1 MFTCMRTILIVPALL
16 FAVCAGAA
24 EPEALRGATAL
35 LADLAKPAAAATT
48 AEASAGRPTRS
59 ELLAFAARADRDAA
73 GWLALAGRW
82 HLASGPD
89 SGEANLL
96 FAALPAPATWPA
108 LISGLQTLA
117 AAPATND
124 RSKRRAAAWGL
135 LAATLAG
142 DHAAQRAALNSAC
155 ETLDD
160 DPWTLRGADDAL
172 IDAEDDPQAVVQ
184 AVQKRLVAAVGEKEA
199 QVTLPDLVALVGEE
213 RAAPVV
219 RSALA
224 LTFGDFTVHGKRTSA
239 LAVREATARLA
250 TLAAPPWSLV
260 EGPDSLALFEGL
272 EKRFPATDKKHG
284 RSDWRRRH
292 AAAAY
297 LTQLIAAGRTAEA
310 LARIEQA
317 GEQANILLAE
327 LPVDQLAEKRPVE
340 LCDLLRGLLQK
351 DPHRPLWRIYAQL
364 AAQLGRSDEL
374 QTMIHDHAAAA
385 DTQQQLVELLLA
397 ADEIDGALNALRG
410 QLAAPAAVAKTPDDE
425 EDGHDEAKTPPAEA
439 ALKLLML
446 GEVLSRPEL
455 IDEAC
460 TALAGLPATAG
471 NEWSSG
477 GTTRTLALQR
487 TGHAAFAERL
497 LAAELTLPAANE
509 WIGNAKPQ
517 ILAALV
523 RLYAAVDRPADAVTI
538 LTQADRWGDEDLRA
552 ISDGSD
558 AHSGV
563 PPLAVIAGQALA
575 AVGKS
580 DEARRCALLALD
592 QEPGCDAAYALL
604 LRLDPTGAPAVFAR
618 LQRRDALEERPLIWQ
633 AQALLD
639 AGKAG
644 EAEALARQAML
655 IDPSDGDEGP
665 GDRMRARAVLA
676 DALEKL
682 GRSDEAKP
690 LRTAITAIRTAEQ
703 ADRLLRVGL
712 ATRATAGYRAS
723 EAILDRTYCV
733 QSRLAVTLAKL
744 GRNVEAAVH
753 FRRAFELMPQA
764 FGRRE
769 SHCFGCEGVFGGTDA
784 RRIADEVFSALAAKD
799 PKNPRVAYLQGYLRG
814 EEERYSESADAYR
827 RAIALDPDYYNALHH
842 LLELDEQIRLP
853 RAERQQLTLALARLS
868 PRDAGSWNAG
878 QVSDLAA
885 LYSLLAERSAD
896 LKVSAGPVL
905 ALAKP
910 KSDEPNRHIYHSRT
924 DESGDPATP
933 GAQLAAHPL
942 LQAVANLLN
951 SGR

>member
-1 MFTCMRTILIVPALL
+1 MFTCMRTRYIVPALL

-24 EPEALRGATAL
+24 EPEALRGASAV
-35 LADLAKPAAAATT
+35 LAELTKPAAPATAA
-48 AEASAGRPTRS
+48 AAGRPTRS

-82 HLASGPD
+82 HLAGGPD
-89 SGEANLL
+89 SAGADLL

-108 LISGLQTLA
+108 LISGLQTMA
-117 AAPATND
+117 AAPAAND
-124 RSKRRAAAWGL
+124 RAKRRAAAWSL

-142 DHAAQRAALNSAC
+142 DRAAQRTALNSAR

-260 EGPDSLALFEGL
+260 DGPDSLALFEGL
-272 EKRFPATDKKHG
+272 EKRFPATDKQRG
-284 RSDWRRRH
+284 GSDWRRRH

-297 LTQLIAAGRTAEA
+297 LTQLIAAGRIPEA

-317 GEQANILLAE
+317 GEQANILLAG
-327 LPVDQLAEKRPVE
+327 LPVDQLAEKRPAE
-340 LCDLLRGLLQK
+340 LCDILRGLLQK

-364 AAQLGRSDEL
+364 AAQLGRGDEL
-374 QTMIHDHAAAA
+374 QAMIHDHSAAA
-385 DTQQQLVELLLA
+385 DTQQQLVDLLLA
-397 ADEIDGALNALRG
+397 GDEIDGALSALRG
-410 QLAAPAAVAKTPDDE
+410 QLQAPAAAKTADDE
-425 EDGHDEAKTPPAEA
+425 DGDGDAYELKTSPAET
-439 ALKLLML
+439 ALKLLTL
-446 GEVLSRPEL
+446 GEVLDRPEL
-455 IDEAC
+455 VEEAC
-460 TALAGLPATAG
+460 AALARLPPTAG

-487 TGHAAFAERL
+487 TGHAVLAERL
-497 LAAELTLPAANE
+497 LAAELALPAANQ
-509 WIGNAKPQ
+509 WQGNAKPQ

-523 RLYAAVDRPADAVTI
+523 RLYVSADRPADAVTI
-538 LTQADRWGDEDLRA
+538 LTQADRWGDEDLRG
-552 ISDGSD
+552 IRDGSD
-558 AHSGV
+558 AHRGV

-580 DEARRCALLALD
+580 DEAHRCALLALD

-604 LRLDPTGAPAVFAR
+604 LRLDPAGAPAVFAR

-639 AGKAG
+639 AGKPV

-655 IDPSDGDEGP
+655 LDPSDGDEGP

-676 DALEKL
+676 EALEKL
-682 GRSDEAKP
+682 GRVDDAKP

-703 ADRLLRVGL
+703 ADRLLRAGL

-744 GRNVEAAVH
+744 GRTAEAAVH

-784 RRIADEVFSALAAKD
+784 RRIADEVFTALAAKD
-799 PKNPRVAYLQGYLRG
+799 PKHPRVAYLQGYLRG
-814 EEERYSESADAYR
+814 EQERYSEAADAYR

-842 LLELDEQIRLP
+842 LLELDEQLRLP
-853 RAERQQLTLALARLS
+853 RAERQQLTLALARLN
-868 PRDAGSWNAG
+868 PRDQGGWNAG

-885 LYSLLAERSAD
+885 LYNLLAEGSAD
-896 LKVSAGPVL
+896 LKVSTGPVL

-910 KSDEPNRHIYHSRT
+910 TGDDQSQRFHRSRA
-924 DESGDPATP
+924 DGNGDPATP
-933 GAQLAAHPL
+933 GARLATHPL
-942 LQAVANLLN
+942 LQAVGNLLN
-951 SGR
+951 NGR